1 MKDGGNCYL
10 MEDDSNC
17 NHMYSLELTV
27 LSEEI
32 HPGSRV
38 IWSPGA
44 AASYTARHNITQ
56 GTLKDNN
63 LDCWQLFSFHGFFQ

>member
-32 HPGSRV
+32 HPGS
-38 IWSPGA
+38 SE
-44 AASYTARHNITQ
+44 SYLVAW
-56 GTLKDNN
+56 
-63 LDCWQLFSFHGFFQ
+63 CCC